1 MSVGEIKFSVI
12 LYGMLKM
19 LRHKARSYPKFA
31 ARLKE
36 KNFTAQIKTFN
47 DSMGRHFTFDHGK
60 IASRSGI
67 HPSPTITI
75 SVASADLAARL
86 FVPWVD
92 QLERIEAMKNFD
104 FKADGPDELTVW
116 FTQTLMMMQSAG
128 WESGTPIGTDGT
140 VRYVTNTN
148 GGPLFVYVKD
158 GKVLR
163 LTPIEFDET
172 DAAAWTIHARGK
184 SFTPPPMT
192 TANTHSLCAKTTLY
206 SPDRLL
212 YPMKRVDFDP
222 KGNRNCE
229 NRGIS
234 GYERISWEEALDI
247 VSGEITRCKTEYGQG
262 AIMANHGSH
271 HNWGNIGYYIS
282 SAYKFFNAI
291 GHTKVIHNPDSWEGW
306 YWGAMHHFGYSM
318 RLGQTETYSTVE
330 DLLKDAELVVFWAA
344 DPESTSGSY
353 SAYEGTIRRQ
363 WLKQLGIEMV
373 HIDPYYN
380 HTAALHG
387 GKWFAPKP
395 GTDTAMAMAIA
406 YVWMTEGLYDK
417 KFIAERCTGFEVWQ
431 DYVLGKEDGIPKTPE
446 WQEGETGIAAKDVRA
461 LARQWGKKKTYLGA
475 GGWGNGHGGA
485 CRSATGIQW
494 ARACACLMAMQGMG
508 RPGVNY
514 GHLQWGTPIDL
525 HFYFPGY
532 ADGGMSGD
540 IENTGMPISLYQ
552 RMPQLPTFNTSMQKV
567 PRLQIP
573 EAILE
578 GKAEGYPWNGKTI
591 EGQFQK
597 FSYPAPGHSPVKM
610 LYKYGGAS
618 IGTMTQ
624 TNRYVKSYRTDKLE
638 FVVSQSIWFEGETKF
653 ADVILPACTQFE
665 RWDISEF
672 GGTGGY
678 ALHGQTQMNHR
689 VILMQHKCIEPLGE
703 SKSDF
708 QIFQELSSRLGLGAY
723 FSEGMSELDW
733 VKRLF
738 ESSDLPK
745 HISWKQFLKKGYFVV
760 PPPDEEHREPVSLRW
775 FYEGRKKDVPEPQ
788 PLPGDYGKE
797 FMKGLQTQSGK
808 FEFECSSLKRFDAND
823 PERPPIV
830 KYLRSWEGP
839 TTSELTEHYPLQLIS
854 PHSRFSYHTLSDGK
868 DSSINDIEEHRVL
881 VNGWYYWVARING
894 SDALDRGIKEHDLI
908 KLHNDRGAVVCAA
921 HLTERLP
928 RGVVHAY
935 ESSACYAPLGEP
947 GYSVDKG
954 GCINNLTPKRSI
966 AKKVTGTAANSCLVQ
981 AVLWDGS
988 TDLKMTRTAEAQAE
1002 TAKDKTVVAA
1012 RDEAALKAQAAQTVV
1027 AQREEPALMAK

>member
-1 MSVGEIKFSVI
+1 MTAAAAKFSLL
-12 LYGMLKM
+12 LYGMLQM
-19 LRHKARSYPKFA
+19 LRFKAWVHSSFA
-31 ARLKE
+31 KRLAE
-36 KNFTAQIKTFN
+36 KDFTAQIKTFDN
-47 DSMGRHFTFDHGK
+47 GVGRSFTFKRGK
-60 IASRSGI
+60 IASAPGI
-67 HPSPTITI
+67 HPAPDLCI
-75 SVASADLAARL
+75 SVATAELGAGL

-92 QLERIEAMKNFD
+92 QLTRIEAMKNFD
-104 FKADGPDELTVW
+104 FKADGPDELIVW
-116 FTQTLMMMQSAG
+116 FTQTLFMMQSAG
-128 WESGTPIGTDGT
+128 WEHGTEMPDGSR
-140 VRYVTNTN
+140 RYVTNTN
-148 GGPLFVYVKD
+148 GGPLFVYVKE
-158 GKVLR
+158 GKVIR
-163 LTPIEFDET
+163 LTPLEFDST
-172 DAAAWTIHARGK
+172 DARPWTIRAHGK
-184 SFTPPPMT
+184 SFTPPMQT
-192 TANTHSLCAKTTLY
+192 TAATHSLCGKTTLY

-222 KGNRNCE
+222 KGARNQK

-234 GYERISWEEALDI
+234 GYQRISWDEALDI
-247 VSGEITRCKTEYGQG
+247 VAGEIKRCKREYGQG
-262 AIMANHGSH
+262 AILCNHGSH

-282 SAYKFFNAI
+282 SAYKFFNII
-291 GHTKVIHNPDSWEGW
+291 GTTKVVHNPDSWEGW

-330 DLLKDAELVVFWAA
+330 DLMKEAEMVVFWAA
-344 DPESTSGSY
+344 DPEATSGSY
-353 SAYEGTIRRQ
+353 SGFEGTIRRM
-363 WLKQLGIEMV
+363 WLRDLGIETV
-373 HIDPYYN
+373 HIDPYFN

-406 YVWMTEGLYDK
+406 HVWIAEGLYDK
-417 KFIAERCTGFEVWQ
+417 KFVADRSIGFDVWR
-431 DYVLGKEDGIPKTPE
+431 DYILGKEDGVPKTPE
-446 WQEGETGIAAKDVRA
+446 WQEAETGIAAKDVRV
-461 LARQWGKKKTYLGA
+461 LARRWGTKKTYLGA

-494 ARACACLMAMQGMG
+494 ARSLACLMAMQGMG

-532 ADGGMSGD
+532 ADGGASGD
-540 IENTGMPISLYQ
+540 IESTGMPISLYQ
-552 RMPQLPTFNTSMQKV
+552 RMPQLPTFNPSTQKV

-591 EGQFQK
+591 ESQFKK
-597 FSYPAPGHSPVKM
+597 FSYPEPGHSPIRM
-610 LYKYGGAS
+610 FYKYGGAS

-624 TNRYVKSYRTDKLE
+624 TNRYVKAYRTENLD

-653 ADVILPACTQFE
+653 ADVILPACTQLE

-708 QIFQELSSRLGLGAY
+708 QIFESLASRLGLGAY

-738 ESSDLPK
+738 EASDLPK
-745 HISWKQFLKKGYFVV
+745 YISWKDFLKKGYFVV
-760 PPPDEEHREPVSLRW
+760 PPLPEDRRDPVSLRW
-775 FYEGRKKDVPEPQ
+775 FYEGRKKDVPEPH
-788 PLPGDYGKE
+788 PLPGDYGEE

-808 FEFECSSLKRFDAND
+808 FEFECSSLKRFDPDD

-839 TTSELTEHYPLQLIS
+839 GTELYERYPLQLIS

-868 DSSINDIEEHRVL
+868 DSSINDIKEHRVL
-881 VNGWYYWVARING
+881 VNGHYYWVFRING
-894 SDALDRGIKEHDLI
+894 QDAAERGIKQHDLVKI
-908 KLHNDRGAVVCAA
+908 HNDRGAVVCAA
-921 HLTERLP
+921 HLTQRLP
-928 RGVVHAY
+928 RSVVHAY
-935 ESSACYAPLGEP
+935 ESSACYEPLGEP
-947 GYSVDKG
+947 GYSVDRG
-954 GCINNLTPKRSI
+954 GCINQLTPKRSI

-981 AVLWDGS
+981 VALWDGS
-988 TDLKMTRTAEAQAE
+988 KELQGAAGTAAPAGVPARKAGAE
-1002 TAKDKTVVAA
+1002 PM
-1012 RDEAALKAQAAQTVV
+1012 
-1027 AQREEPALMAK
+1027 PAMAK